1 MTFIGEKTFILK
13 INSLAGQQAKLAA
26 SIQDKLANLGNS
38 NFQSTKIKPLKVTT
52 TISSST
58 AEQTTTVLSLNTF

>member
-26 SIQDKLANLGNS
+26 SIQDKLASLGNS
-38 NFQSTKIKPLKVTT
+38 NFQPTTTKPFKVTT
-52 TISSST
+52 KISSST
-58 AEQTTTVLSLNTF
+58 AEQTTTVLSLDTF